1 MMVRVNAALN
11 RTVVESDW
19 RFDNLCGS
27 HPQTQRIVMNNIYIS
42 LHAKKMTTAEVVE
55 ASVTINNGPSQYY
68 IHPED
73 HAKPT
78 QEIL

>member
-1 MMVRVNAALN
+1 M
-11 RTVVESDW
+11 
-19 RFDNLCGS
+19 
-27 HPQTQRIVMNNIYIS
+27 VMNNIYIS

-55 ASVTINNGPSQYY
+55 ASVTINNGASQYY
-68 IHPED
+68 IHPDD

>member
-1 MMVRVNAALN
+1 ML
-11 RTVVESDW
+11 
-19 RFDNLCGS
+19 
-27 HPQTQRIVMNNIYIS
+27 
-42 LHAKKMTTAEVVE
+42 KKMTTAQVVE
-55 ASVTINNGPSQYY
+55 ASVTINNAPSQCY

>member
-1 MMVRVNAALN
+1 M
-11 RTVVESDW
+11 
-19 RFDNLCGS
+19 
-27 HPQTQRIVMNNIYIS
+27 VMNNICIS
-42 LHAKKMTTAEVVE
+42 LHAEKMTTAQVVE
-55 ASVTINNGPSQYY
+55 VSVTINNGPSQYY